1 MLLFSTSFVVGATR
15 YFDPI
20 FEVSKTSNLVYA
32 KDAPFLAKKHAITAL
47 VSGLK
52 MESEIAPTLYF
63 YQNSN
68 ETIPHD
74 LEFDFYQPKNDTLN
88 NRPLII
94 VVHGG
99 AFVSGN
105 KGDSNEPITAYCDSL
120 ASRGYNVAALNYRI
134 GLAIKNSQRN
144 KLIIDSLEIKRAIQW
159 GVQDIQNAIQ
169 YFKANADR
177 HRIDSEKIFVIGN
190 SSGAI
195 LALQSVCERNN
206 LSPQAIVSLWGA
218 VIDKEQIKNIS
229 IPVLLIHGTAD
240 RIIPFQKGNMLN
252 LDSVKAKNSGAFG
265 YKTFATAFHLEFNSP
280 IFYGSTIID
289 SALIEQN
296 TAHDTYFVNGED
308 HEFYKNDFYR
318 NKVLRKIIEF
328 LFPLVDATS
337 K

>member
-74 LEFDFYQPKNDTLN
+74 LEFDLYQPKNDTLIKH
-88 NRPLII
+88 PLII

-99 AFVSGN
+99 AFVSGSKN
-105 KGDSNEPITAYCDSL
+105 DSSQPIIAYCDTL
-120 ASRGYNVAALNYRI
+120 ASRGYVIAAINYRV
-134 GLAIKNSQRN
+134 GLTIRNSQH

-159 GVQDIQNAIQ
+159 GVQDLQNAIH
-169 YFKANADR
+169 YFKSNANKYG
-177 HRIDSEKIFVIGN
+177 IDSGKIFVIGN

-195 LALQSVCERNN
+195 LALQSACERNS

-229 IPVLLIHGTAD
+229 IPLLLIHGTAD
-240 RIIPFQKGNMLN
+240 RIIPFQKGPMLN
-252 LDSVKAKNSGAFG
+252 LDSVKAKNSDAFG
-265 YKTFATAFHLEFNSP
+265 YKTIATAFQLEFDSP
-280 IFYGSTIID
+280 TFYGSAVID
-289 SALIEQN
+289 SVLTKQN
-296 TAHDTYFVNGED
+296 VVHDTFFVDGED
-308 HEFYKNDFYR
+308 HEFYKSEPYR
-318 NKVLRKIIEF
+318 NKILKKILEF